1 YPCHSPSPSRSTD
14 PTASPTT
21 SATASDTADD
31 SSDARE
37 STPPVLRRGSE
48 GDEVSELEL
57 RLTQLGLYTRKAS
70 GHYNEGVEDAVSRYQ
85 WARGIQTA
93 EYGVYDLAT
102 RERLESETQEP

>member
-1 YPCHSPSPSRSTD
+1 M
-14 PTASPTT
+14 
-21 SATASDTADD
+21 
-31 SSDARE
+31 
-37 STPPVLRRGSE
+37 LRRGSE
-48 GDEVSELEL
+48 GDEVTELEL

-93 EYGVYDLAT
+93 EHGVYDLAT